1 MTRPIGLVR
10 RIIPCMDVDA
20 DIVVKGVNFEGLR
33 VMGDPVDLASKYEE
47 EGADELFLLDITA
60 TVQGRSTFL
69 KTVRNVA
76 AAVSIPL
83 GVGGGI
89 RSIGDADAAFK
100 AGADKVSVNT
110 AAVKDPSI
118 VAKLSKEYGAQS
130 VVVAIDVKRINDA
143 WRVFIMGGRR
153 ETPLNAID
161 WARMVEELGAGE
173 LLVTSIDAD
182 GTRAGYDVELY
193 RRLSETVNIPVIAS
207 GGAGDPR
214 HFLEVL
220 KYADAALA
228 ASVFHMGTISIL
240 TLKSYLSESGIRVRT
255 Y

>member
-1 MTRPIGLVR
+1 MRPTGVVR

-20 DIVVKGVNFEGLR
+20 NVVVKGVNFEGLR
-33 VMGDPVDLASKYEE
+33 VIGDPVALASRYED

-69 KTVRNVA
+69 KTVREVA
-76 AAVSIPL
+76 SAVSIPL

-89 RSIGDADAAFK
+89 RSISDADAAFK
-100 AGADKVSVNT
+100 AGADKVSINT
-110 AAVKDPSI
+110 AAVKDPSL
-118 VAKLSKEYGAQS
+118 VSRLAREYGSQS
-130 VVVAIDVKRINDA
+130 VVVAIDVKRVNES
-143 WRVFIMGGRR
+143 WRVFIMGGRK
-153 ETPLNAID
+153 ETMLDAID
-161 WARMVEELGAGE
+161 WAKMVEELGAGE

-182 GTRAGYDVELY
+182 GTRAGYDYELY

-207 GGAGDPR
+207 GGAGEPR

-228 ASVFHMGTISIL
+228 ASVFHMGVINIMK
-240 TLKSYLSESGIRVRT
+240 LKAYLNEAGIKVRL